1 MRVEV
6 FLAGSEIEGGTPEN
20 IIVDIEESQ
29 ELFGTEEA
37 DIACLDSVE
46 DTPNVIKNV
55 VVKGVCIYFGILA
68 CLAMLDHHIKQI
80 TFEKK

>member
-6 FLAGSEIEGGTPEN
+6 FLAGSEIEGGTHEN

-29 ELFGTEEA
+29 ELFGTEELG
-37 DIACLDSVE
+37 IACLDSVE
-46 DTPNVIKNV
+46 DTLSVVKDV
-55 VVKGVCIYFGILA
+55 VVKGVCTYFAILV